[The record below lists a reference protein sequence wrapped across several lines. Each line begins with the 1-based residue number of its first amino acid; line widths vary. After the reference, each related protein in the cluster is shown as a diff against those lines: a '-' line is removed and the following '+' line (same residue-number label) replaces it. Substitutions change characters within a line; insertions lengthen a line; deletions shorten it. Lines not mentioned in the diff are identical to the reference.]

1 MNAPRNFGLDREIAA
16 KLASKY
22 DVGREIEAREW
33 IETVI
38 GEPFPYEGFQ
48 ESLKDGVILIKLMN
62 VLIPGFFKIKASKMP
77 FVQMENISKFL
88 EGCVRLGCPK
98 HDLFQTIDLYENK
111 NPGQVVDAIW
121 SLSRHAAKAG
131 CDIPVLGPKLSDK
144 HEVEFSEEVLNAG
157 KSVINTYQYGYA
169 GGANLSGVRH
179 GYRREIGGID
189 PRRHSSLNSN
199 GNKS

>member
-1 MNAPRNFGLDREIAA
+1 MNKPRNFGIDREIAA

-22 DVGREIEAREW
+22 DVGREVEAREW
-33 IETVI
+33 IETVV

-48 ESLKDGVILIKLMN
+48 ESLKDGVILCKLMN
-62 VLIPGFFKIKASKMP
+62 VLIPGFYKIKPSRMP

-88 EGCVRLGCPK
+88 EGCERLGCPK

-131 CDIPVLGPKLSDK
+131 CNTP
-144 HEVEFSEEVLNAG
+144 EVEFSEEVLNAG
-157 KSVINTYQYGYA
+157 KNIVNTYQYGYS
-169 GGANLSGVRH
+169 GGANQSGVRY
-179 GYRREIGGID
+179 GRREIGGVD
-189 PRRHSSLNSN
+189 PMRARSPGGVNRP
-199 GNKS
+199 